1 MDGPFCFKTKGN
13 TTESQGVA
21 CRRIILEP
29 RAFLNKRYFIFLLIF
44 ICLSAEIRLVVCSR
58 GVAERGFELGKK
70 LDEELVGIAGL
81 EAGLGG
87 WNSWCVMEQVGWGGL
102 Q

>member
-1 MDGPFCFKTKGN
+1 M
-13 TTESQGVA
+13 
-21 CRRIILEP
+21 
-29 RAFLNKRYFIFLLIF
+29 
-44 ICLSAEIRLVVCSR
+44 
-58 GVAERGFELGKK
+58 AERGFELEEK

-87 WNSWCVMEQVGWGGL
+87 WNSWCVTEQVGLGGL